1 VPLGRTASQQ
11 PDRDPV
17 SLEWGSATSEL
28 EISTGFGESS
38 GKGFLC
44 SPESRIVPGV
54 DDHDRQRLNDHFALG
69 FRELQLRDIQRSDE
83 SDIRMGTFIQCAA
96 LIDELALAN
105 SFNVEDVGDEPEKWR
120 RFVGEYF
127 PPKYAPLA
135 DADKGLRCLLVH
147 KASATDTFVFT
158 HDEPQRHLRTEN
170 DRLILD
176 RSKFVAEVVR
186 AFVAFE
192 HDVLH
197 DEDALAEGV
206 LAWLD
211 LHPPAGSSMPSEI
224 TQAVEPTPGLSVV
237 PSVSDTSQR
246 DAPIA
251 SNDPPVPAAAD
262 AEEVAPAPAQARRRA
277 AQPANRASKSRA
289 SATSTDPPPPAPAAE
304 VDEVDEVAP
313 APARARPRAAQPAN
327 GASKSTASNTS
338 TDPPPAADAD
348 EVAAAPARAR
358 QRAAQPARA
367 PSIKTRSRPKKRR

>member
-1 VPLGRTASQQ
+1 MGERDKRTGDIDS
-11 PDRDPV
+11 
-17 SLEWGSATSEL
+17 
-28 EISTGFGESS
+28 FGESG

-54 DDHDRQRLNDHFALG
+54 NDHDRQRLTDHFALG

-105 SFNVEDVGDEPEKWR
+105 SFNVEDVGDAPEKWR

-147 KASATDTFVFT
+147 NASATDTFVFT

-224 TQAVEPTPGLSVV
+224 TQAMEPTPGLSVV
-237 PSVSDTSQR
+237 PSVSDAIQR

-251 SNDPPVPAAAD
+251 SNDPAVPAAAD
-262 AEEVAPAPAQARRRA
+262 AEEVAPAPAKARPRA

-289 SATSTDPPPPAPAAE
+289 SATSTDPPPPAPAAD
-304 VDEVDEVAP
+304 VDEGDEVAP
-313 APARARPRAAQPAN
+313 APAKARPRAGVPAN
-327 GASKSTASNTS
+327 GASESRGPAASS
-338 TDPPPAADAD
+338 DPPAPAADAE
-348 EVAAAPARAR
+348 EVAPAPARAR

>member
-1 VPLGRTASQQ
+1 M
-11 PDRDPV
+11 
-17 SLEWGSATSEL
+17 
-28 EISTGFGESS
+28 
-38 GKGFLC
+38 
-44 SPESRIVPGV
+44 
-54 DDHDRQRLNDHFALG
+54 DDHDRQRLTDHFALG

-83 SDIRMGTFIQCAA
+83 NDIRMGTFIQCAA

-105 SFNVEDVGDEPEKWR
+105 SFNDEDVGDAPEKWR

-147 KASATDTFVFT
+147 NASATETFVFT

-211 LHPPAGSSMPSEI
+211 LHPPAGSSMPI
-224 TQAVEPTPGLSVV
+224 QIAAAVEPTPELNVV
-237 PSVSDTSQR
+237 P
-246 DAPIA
+246 
-251 SNDPPVPAAAD
+251 AAD
-262 AEEVAPAPAQARRRA
+262 AEEVAPAPA
-277 AQPANRASKSRA
+277 K
-289 SATSTDPPPPAPAAE
+289 
-304 VDEVDEVAP
+304 
-313 APARARPRAAQPAN
+313 ARPRAAQPAN
-327 GASKSTASNTS
+327 GASKSRASATS
-338 TDPPPAADAD
+338 TDPLPPAPAADVD
-348 EVAAAPARAR
+348 EWTSGRSGTRHRTGPAARS
-358 QRAAQPARA
+358 AACE
-367 PSIKTRSRPKKRR
+367 RRKQKHSVDHEH

>member
-1 VPLGRTASQQ
+1 MNRGRRDPLFALCEQRISRRRRARPPPPKCRSAAGASQQ
-11 PDRDPV
+11 PDGGPV
-17 SLEWGSATSEL
+17 SLEWVSARSPD
-28 EISTGFGESS
+28 GKRAAKASS
-38 GKGFLC
+38 VLSSLVSF
-44 SPESRIVPGV
+44 PTV
-54 DDHDRQRLNDHFALG
+54 DDHDRQRLTDHFALG

-83 SDIRMGTFIQCAA
+83 NDIQTGTFIQCAA

-105 SFNVEDVGDEPEKWR
+105 SFNDENVGDEPEKWR

-147 KASATDTFVFT
+147 NASATETFVFT

-211 LHPPAGSSMPSEI
+211 LHPPAGFSMPIQI
-224 TQAVEPTPGLSVV
+224 TPAVEPTRGLSVV
-237 PSVSDTSQR
+237 PSASDAGQS

-251 SNDPPVPAAAD
+251 SNDPPPPAAAD
-262 AEEVAPAPAQARRRA
+262 AEEVAPAPAQAR
-277 AQPANRASKSRA
+277 
-289 SATSTDPPPPAPAAE
+289 
-304 VDEVDEVAP
+304 
-313 APARARPRAAQPAN
+313 PRAAQPAN
-327 GASKSTASNTS
+327 GASKSRGPAASS
-338 TDPPPAADAD
+338 DPPTPAPDAD
-348 EVAAAPARAR
+348 EVAPAPPRAR